1 MDHMRRQGGHFDG
14 LVGYRA
20 VARDRRAVG
29 SEQGDLGR
37 GDRLE
42 RFGQRCGDREPSEQA
57 NQERDDRGKDAHRPP
72 ALAPAAP
79 VVALPPSL
87 AALFFGIE
95 SPVQTVETCVP
106 IVIVERLMRRVIAPV
121 ARGFGLRLR
130 LAAERIEY
138 AHRLL
143 C

>member
-1 MDHMRRQGGHFDG
+1 MRRQGGHLDRF
-14 LVGYRA
+14 VGYRP

-29 SEQGDLGR
+29 SEQGNLRR

-42 RFGQRCGDREPSEQA
+42 RFGQRCGDREPGEQGDE
-57 NQERDDRGKDAHRPP
+57 ERDDRGKDAHRPP